1 MISKTKYAVNKAL
14 INRAVDDLPNVD
26 FKLTLN
32 IPTGRFFYDPWV
44 IKDEFK
50 GTIWEELLS
59 AINESLGE
67 ARIIK
72 LAPGTCYFGHA
83 DIDDRWHLSLDDSH
97 SYLVDIDNKQL
108 HKTEPDG
115 TWYTMDTSPI
125 HSAVNFG
132 NGDRYQLVV
141 RQLLKHTNLVDPVNV
156 KIKLVKPTA
165 RSRCIFDQYFSTWL
179 NKAAKQSKI
188 DDFELTGETGV
199 SFLVDRR
206 YLNELHELALKTDG
220 MFEVDNEFSR

>member
-1 MISKTKYAVNKAL
+1 MISKTQYTVDKSL
-14 INRAVDDLPNVD
+14 ITRAVKDLPNVD

-32 IPTGRFFYDPWV
+32 VPTGNFFYDNW
-44 IKDEFK
+44 IMKDEFK
-50 GTIWEELLS
+50 GSIWEELLS
-59 AINESLGE
+59 AIDEPLGE

-115 TWYTMDTSPI
+115 TWYTMDTSLI

-141 RQLLKHTNLVDPVNV
+141 RQLLKHTDLADSVSV
-156 KIKLVKPTA
+156 KIKLIKPTA
-165 RSRCIFDQYFSTWL
+165 RSRYIFDQYFSTWL
-179 NKAAKQSKI
+179 NKAVKQSKI
-188 DDFELTGETGV
+188 DNFELVGETGV
-199 SFLVDRR
+199 GFAVDRK
-206 YLNELHELALKTDG
+206 YLDELHELALKTDG
-220 MFEVDNEFSR
+220 MFEVEQL